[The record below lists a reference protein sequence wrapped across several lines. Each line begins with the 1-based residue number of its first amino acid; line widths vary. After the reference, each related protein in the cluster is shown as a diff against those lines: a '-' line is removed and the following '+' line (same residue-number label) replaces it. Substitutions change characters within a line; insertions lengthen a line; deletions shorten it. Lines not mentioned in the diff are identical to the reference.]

1 MSQWRRV
8 LRFIMVIVCF
18 RQLHFWHR
26 PVWPEESL
34 KFTWN
39 SDPGGQLTN
48 ISTRRQDW
56 AAEIDL
62 FHLRSPLFFH
72 LLWYR
77 KHSKILPHQIFIT
90 TRENINNKFTIDQI
104 ISTFLGAKK
113 LPKEDVFYVCIR
125 HQNVLLVSFL
135 VPFFLL
141 TSAAQLCFEEYF
153 GIWSSCWVWT

>member
-1 MSQWRRV
+1 
-8 LRFIMVIVCF
+8 MVIVCF

-62 FHLRSPLFFH
+62 FHLRSPLSLFY

-77 KHSKILPHQIFIT
+77 KHTQILPHQIFIT
-90 TRENINNKFTIDQI
+90 PRKNINNKFTIDKI
-104 ISTFLGAKK
+104 ISTFWAAKK
-113 LPKEDVFYVCIR
+113 LPKRRCFLCLYPDIR
-125 HQNVLLVSFL
+125 MCCWYRFLFLSFSSLPLLNSVLRSILESEAV
-135 VPFFLL
+135 V
-141 TSAAQLCFEEYF
+141 EF
-153 GIWSSCWVWT
+153 GPQS

>member
-1 MSQWRRV
+1 
-8 LRFIMVIVCF
+8 MVIVCF

-34 KFTWN
+34 EFTWN

-62 FHLRSPLFFH
+62 FHLRSPIFSY

-77 KHSKILPHQIFIT
+77 KHIPRYYHIKYLYPQGKIL
-90 TRENINNKFTIDQI
+90 NNKFAIYQI
-104 ISTFLGAKK
+104 ISTFLAPKK

-141 TSAAQLCFEEYF
+141 TSAAQLCVEEYF
-153 GIWSSCWVWT
+153 GIWSSCWAWTSVVTTS